1 MAGMFYSLKEAAE
14 KLNVTEVQV
23 RELAKQGK
31 LREFRDG
38 SNLLFKVDEVGALMP
53 EQGTDEPKD
62 DSTLSKKPKRPKRA
76 KKPEP
81 TEQIEQEPIELEEPK
96 EPFGVAQAEQ
106 EAAATPPPA
115 EKPAI
120 AEEIGGTQG
129 EEISLAPETGVPA
142 AKSELTDADTA
153 LSGEGVS
160 VLGETDQD
168 YAVTDDTMAETAVAP
183 GTTGTT
189 PEAPLEEVEEDVNL
203 DSFGSGS
210 GLLDLSLQADDTSL
224 GGILD
229 EIYTSEAGEAKEP
242 AAASSEEMAAEAEQM
257 LPEEEIAA
265 PEQAIMAPI
274 IAPAYVEVEP
284 DVQSKTLGMLLFL
297 PLLVLVY
304 TAVVAVAGLKGVM
317 PSILAAVQGVIWYML
332 IAAFVATGL
341 VVGGTFVLTGNL
353 SLTAKTEKNPKKAKK
368 SKKTDQPPPA
378 PEDAGS

>member
-23 RELAKQGK
+23 RELARQGK

-38 SNLLFKVDEVGALMP
+38 SNLLFKVDEVEALMSVT
-53 EQGTDEPKD
+53 GVGEPKEV
-62 DSTLSKKPKRPKRA
+62 LAPSKKPKRPRRT

-81 TEQIEQEPIELEEPK
+81 PAELEQKPIEQEEPK
-96 EPFGVAQAEQ
+96 EPLGVAELE
-106 EAAATPPPA
+106 EAAPPQPA
-115 EKPAI
+115 EEPVI
-120 AEEIGGTQG
+120 AEELGSIEA
-129 EEISLAPETGVPA
+129 EEISLAPETGIPA
-142 AKSELTDADTA
+142 AEGELTDADTA
-153 LSGEGVS
+153 VTGEGVS

-168 YAVTDDTMAETAVAP
+168 YAVTDDTMAETTAAP
-183 GTTGTT
+183 STTGTT
-189 PEAPLEEVEEDVNL
+189 PEAPLEEIEEDVNL

-229 EIYTSEAGEAKEP
+229 EIYTPEAGEGKEP

-257 LPEEEIAA
+257 LPEEEIAT
-265 PEQAIMAPI
+265 PEPAVVTPM
-274 IAPAYVEVEP
+274 IAPAYVEAEP

-297 PLLVLVY
+297 PLLVFVY

-332 IAAFVATGL
+332 IGAFVATAL
-341 VVGGTFVLTGNL
+341 VVGGAFVLTGNL
-353 SLTAKTEKNPKKAKK
+353 GLMAKKGEKPKKPKK
-368 SKKTDQPPPA
+368 SKKTEESPPA
-378 PEDAGS
+378 PEEAGA